1 MTEKGAYNSTKE
13 KNSSNPNFCEQNL
26 NEEEANNLSKKI
38 FSVNYLSIGFF
49 DVKTQGNKRTATC
62 SKCKNIFCD
71 YGTSTG
77 NFKKHLISCCPEKL
91 ASYKNLK
98 NENRKDLVVSTS
110 DKAKPLTNETITY
123 FIVKFLIV
131 LCLLPYRL
139 VEMKGFIC
147 FMKLI
152 CPKWVP
158 VGRYSIQKIIN
169 EMNQISDKES
179 KKLLD
184 SAKFVSITA
193 DLWSDRQQRSYLGVT
208 AHFLN
213 KNFELK
219 NLTIALRV
227 FNGIHTG
234 QQIYKELI
242 EILNNNNLIN
252 KVVKIHR

>member
-1 MTEKGAYNSTKE
+1 
-13 KNSSNPNFCEQNL
+13 
-26 NEEEANNLSKKI
+26 
-38 FSVNYLSIGFF
+38 
-49 DVKTQGNKRTATC
+49 
-62 SKCKNIFCD
+62 
-71 YGTSTG
+71 
-77 NFKKHLISCCPEKL
+77 
-91 ASYKNLK
+91 
-98 NENRKDLVVSTS
+98 
-110 DKAKPLTNETITY
+110 
-123 FIVKFLIV
+123 
-131 LCLLPYRL
+131 
-139 VEMKGFIC
+139 
-147 FMKLI
+147 
-152 CPKWVP
+152 
-158 VGRYSIQKIIN
+158 
-169 EMNQISDKES
+169 MNQISDKES